1 MAKVNNKTKG
11 FNSIT
16 RDVVFDESISYQAR
30 FIYVYMACKPNDWEF
45 FQDVMAKEI
54 GIVKDTLRKY
64 LDELIAAGWITE
76 EKQQH
81 IEKGKFGALQYT
93 IEIEK
98 KRNGKNPIRKN
109 TDSEKYRNGK
119 NPNHKDIDNN
129 RNIDNEE
136 IKKEKSIS
144 NDIPK
149 KPIQARIL
157 TDDEERF
164 YAHMEKDYPYVQKM
178 KEPLTFEQYMR
189 LHNEFEYSFEQIED
203 ELARMDNYPNLHKCG
218 RGAYRTALNW
228 LKRDNKKESA

>member
-1 MAKVNNKTKG
+1 MPKIEFYTIYYWMREELGLKDTELDCYAVIYCLSLGENRYIAGVKNLMQILQKSEPTIISVLKSLTKKGLISKEPVVVNNVKRNYYKALRPSKG
-11 FNSIT
+11 T
-16 RDVVFDESISYQAR
+16 
-30 FIYVYMACKPNDWEF
+30 
-45 FQDVMAKEI
+45 KEI
-54 GIVKDTLRKY
+54 LGTTLNDLSTPTLNDLSGINN
-64 LDELIAAGWITE
+64 IN
-76 EKQQH
+76 
-81 IEKGKFGALQYT
+81 IEN
-93 IEIEK
+93 K
-98 KRNGKNPIRKN
+98 K
-109 TDSEKYRNGK
+109 
-119 NPNHKDIDNN
+119 NN
-129 RNIDNEE
+129 
-136 IKKEKSIS
+136 KKEGKSIS